1 MQSAEPTS
9 VRGFVVHSTAMP
21 GHARSPGR
29 AEARLALLGRTDDGR
44 TFAVLLDP
52 YHPFFYVRES
62 DRETVTTAGAASML
76 AGGPGPT
83 GRSTIDG
90 EAVLRLEFA
99 SPADLRRAEAHLRA
113 GGVRTYEAD
122 LNPTDPFMIDRHIHG
137 SLRIKGQAGPGRHV
151 DLVFI
156 NPEIE
161 SDEWDPVLEVLSLD
175 IETDPRTDEVLAVA
189 LVCAG
194 AWSEPV
200 SEVHFLFRDRQP
212 QAPPPWMRVHDDEAS
227 LLEAVVSRIVGID
240 PDIIT
245 GWNVIDFDFA
255 VISRRL
261 ARHRLRFA
269 ISRSDEP
276 ARFLESTAD
285 GEGRRQNAAVSCPGR
300 QIIDGLRLV
309 RYGPQRFTDRKLG
322 SVAQEVL
329 GETKTVEAETS
340 TEKIGALLALYRDD
354 PTAFCDYCRTDAELV
369 LRILEKT
376 GLLALTLARCRLTGV
391 SLNRAWTSIPAF
403 EFLYLEA
410 MHDRNLVAP
419 TLGVDRLP
427 QGDVAG
433 GAILKPHPGLF
444 TNVLVFDFK
453 SLYPSIISTFG
464 IDPVGYL
471 DTEEGYPEGTLPPPP
486 EPDSITAP
494 NGARFAREGS
504 LLPAILA
511 SFWGSRDAAR
521 RRGDQVAAYV
531 YKIIMNSFY
540 GVLGTPGCRF
550 AGAPLAGAITGFG
563 QYLLHWTRA
572 RFTERGMK
580 VLYGDTDS
588 LFVLASPDSDVAEL
602 FVTGERLREQIN
614 ADLASFL
621 ATAYLVSSKLELEF
635 ERVYSRFYLPRVRHA
650 AGDGPAGEVRGRAK
664 GYAGLP
670 VDASGETGP
679 IEIKG
684 MEAIRS
690 DWTRAAS
697 DLQRELLEL
706 LFAGADASH
715 VAAHV
720 RHTIEELR
728 AGTVDEKLVYSRRL
742 RKSVSAYTSS
752 RPPHVQAAAM
762 LPPQE
767 REGVIDYLVTTE
779 GPQPPS
785 RRTAPIDHAHY
796 LDRQIRPIAEPI
808 CEVLGMRADELF
820 DPSHQLSLFEEGQ

>member
-1 MQSAEPTS
+1 MPSAEPTS
-9 VRGFVVHSTAMP
+9 VRGFVVHSTSMP
-21 GHARSPGR
+21 GRTRPSDRP
-29 AEARLALLGRTDDGR
+29 EARLALLGRTDDGC

-52 YHPFFYVRES
+52 YRPFFYVRES
-62 DRETVTTAGAASML
+62 DRDAVSGPATASTPARA
-76 AGGPGPT
+76 PEPT
-83 GRSTIDG
+83 DRSTIDR
-90 EAVLRLEFA
+90 EAVLRVEFA
-99 SPADLRRAEAHLRA
+99 SLSDLRRSEADLRAR
-113 GGVRTYEAD
+113 GVRTYEAD
-122 LNPTDPFMIDRHIHG
+122 LNPVDPFMIDRHIHG
-137 SLRIKGQAGPGRHV
+137 SLRITGHPAPGRHV

-161 SDEWDPVLEVLSLD
+161 PDEWEPVLEVLSLD
-175 IETDPRTDEVLAVA
+175 IETDPRADEVLAVA
-189 LVCAG
+189 FVSAG
-194 AWSEPV
+194 RWSEPV
-200 SEVHFLFRDRQP
+200 SEVHFLARGRTP
-212 QAPPPWMRVHDDEAS
+212 QSAPPWLRVYDDEAT
-227 LLEAVVSRIVGID
+227 LLEAVVSRIVEID

-255 VISRRL
+255 MISRRL
-261 ARHRLRFA
+261 TRHRLPFA

-276 ARFLESTAD
+276 ARFLESTGD
-285 GEGRRQNAAVSCPGR
+285 GEGRRQNAAVGCPGR
-300 QIIDGLRLV
+300 QVIDGLRLV
-309 RYGPQRFTDRKLG
+309 RYGPQRFSDRKLG

-329 GETKTVEAETS
+329 GETKTVEAGTS
-340 TEKIGALLALYRDD
+340 AEKIGALLALYRDD
-354 PTAFCDYCRTDAELV
+354 PIAFCDYCRTDAALV

-376 GLLALTLARCRLTGV
+376 GLLALTVARCRLTGV

-410 MHDRNLVAP
+410 MHDHNLVAP

-464 IDPVGYL
+464 IDPIGYL

-486 EPDSITAP
+486 DPDSVTAP

-511 SFWGSRDAAR
+511 SFWENRDVAR
-521 RRGDQVAAYV
+521 KRGDQVAVYV

-563 QYLLHWTRA
+563 QYILHWTRA

-588 LFVLASPDSDVAEL
+588 LFVLASPDSNAAEL
-602 FVTGERLREQIN
+602 FATGERLREEIN
-614 ADLASFL
+614 AALADFL
-621 ATAYLVSSKLELEF
+621 ATAYLVPSKLELEF
-635 ERVYSRFYLPRVRHA
+635 ERVYSRFYLPRLRHA
-650 AGDGPAGEVRGRAK
+650 PGGGPPGEARGRAK

-670 VDASGETGP
+670 VDPSGAADA

-697 DLQRELLEL
+697 ELQRELLEL
-706 LFAGADASH
+706 LFAGADAPR

-720 RHTIEELR
+720 RHTIDELR
-728 AGTVDEKLVYSRRL
+728 AGTFDEKLVYSRRL

-808 CEVLGMRADELF
+808 CEVLGVRIDELF
-820 DPSHQLSLFEEGQ
+820 DPSHQLSLFEEEQ